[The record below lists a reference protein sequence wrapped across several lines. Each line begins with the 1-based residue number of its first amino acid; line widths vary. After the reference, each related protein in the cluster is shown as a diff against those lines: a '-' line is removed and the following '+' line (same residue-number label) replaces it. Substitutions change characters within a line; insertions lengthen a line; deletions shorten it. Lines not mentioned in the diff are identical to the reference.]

1 MAQFVADFLGFWDWK
16 PNQKESVAS
25 PGVVYQHLS
34 NCQDYLTYN
43 SDVLSVF
50 PRRINFNCSINWL
63 SQASIYGIK
72 QVKEGRRKAWSNP
85 KPNDYVEKV
94 KRFGTSM
101 AEALLDMNLN
111 VDLAAAIRLS
121 IALDA
126 VHKSVLMVS
135 QKGDSRVICTEVSQF
150 TEVLNYLLH
159 TKTGKDSYLWT
170 QVKDIVYNK
179 ENKDL
184 SGYILEAQ
192 RLACHVPLVRQIADD
207 VVELPE
213 IKTSDDSTAVTI
225 QKGTVLLIDVVS
237 MLSSPWQSSLI
248 IFPLLL
254 TTPPN
259 PR

>member
-1 MAQFVADFLGFWDWK
+1 M
-16 PNQKESVAS
+16 
-25 PGVVYQHLS
+25 
-34 NCQDYLTYN
+34 
-43 SDVLSVF
+43 LSVF
-50 PRRINFNCSINWL
+50 PRRIEFNLSIDWL
-63 SQASIYGIK
+63 SKASIDGIK
-72 QVKEGRRKAWSNP
+72 QVKEGNRKAGSNP
-85 KPNDYVEKV
+85 KPDDYVENV
-94 KRFGTSM
+94 RRFGTSM
-101 AEALLDMNLN
+101 AEALLKRGLN
-111 VDLAAAIRLS
+111 VDQAAAIRLS

-135 QKGDSRVICTEVSQF
+135 QKRDFRVICAKVSQF

-179 ENKDL
+179 ANKNL

-207 VVELPE
+207 VDELPK

-237 MLSSPWQSSLI
+237 MLSSLWQSSLI
-248 IFPLLL
+248 IFPLLS
-254 TTPPN
+254 TPSDSH
-259 PR
+259 